1 MSFIDTAMQILS
13 LFILL
18 FIGYIMNKK
27 RVLDSE
33 ANTRMTKIILNI
45 TLPAQIVVAFV
56 SEQGHVTNLEV
67 VKTFGIAIVSYVLLF
82 LLGVIFMT
90 LLFVK
95 KEQKGMYVFMMMFGN
110 VGFMGFPVIQAIL
123 GQQAMI
129 YAVIYNV
136 IFNLLVYSIGIFLV
150 NGADGQT
157 TFQWKR
163 LINMP
168 FVSSVVSVLL
178 YFLKIQI
185 PDVVMTSFGYLSDV
199 TTPLAMLLLGSVIA
213 GMPIRDLVDD
223 FRVYIFSIFKLILSP
238 LLTIA
243 FFAILPMETG
253 MIKSVFIL
261 LAAMPVATNTTM
273 LALEYDGDLILSSKG
288 IFFTTLLSMITIPI
302 VAMYC

>member
-18 FIGYIMNKK
+18 LIGYIMNKK
-27 RVLDSE
+27 GVLDSD

-67 VKTFGIAIVSYVLLF
+67 LKTFGISIVCYVLLF
-82 LLGVIFMT
+82 LLGVAF
-90 LLFVK
+90 LFLVFVK

-110 VGFMGFPVIQAIL
+110 VGFMGFPVIQAIF
-123 GQQAMI
+123 GQEAMI

-136 IFNLLVYSIGIFLV
+136 IFNLLVYSLGIFFV
-150 NGADGQT
+150 NGNGGQT
-157 TFQWKR
+157 SFNWKR

-168 FVSSVVSVLL
+168 FASSVVSVLL
-178 YFLKIQI
+178 YFLKLQI
-185 PDVVMTSFGYLSDV
+185 PDVVMTSFGYLSNV

-213 GMPIRDLVDD
+213 GMPMKDLVDD
-223 FRVYIFSIFKLILSP
+223 FRVYVFSIFKLILCP

-243 FFAILPMETG
+243 FFAVLPIEMG
-253 MIKSVFIL
+253 MVKSVFIL

-273 LALEYDGDLILSSKG
+273 LALEYDGDLMLSSKG

-302 VAMYC
+302 VAMFC